1 MVTDIFTPGLTAGNP
16 LALPALNHSI
26 VSSGARFMLAS
37 TLHYGAP
44 GPVDL
49 ASIAHV
55 LGTLS
60 IPKNILRAHAIAN
73 LPPRTA
79 TPPRRK
85 PCTGTRLPLRFAF
98 PYLRYREFFGS
109 VSTTSTGTR
118 AKEYRFGISCP
129 LLRESSLSLSLSLS
143 LWSRNFSRR
152 IGGSTETARG
162 KGETRSVAVDGV

>member
-60 IPKNILRAHAIAN
+60 IPRIYYAPTRIAS
-73 LPPRTA
+73 LPPRIVR
-79 TPPRRK
+79 RRK
-85 PCTGTRLPLRFAF
+85 PCTKLRLPRRLPTAALR
-98 PYLRYREFFGS
+98 LTHS
-109 VSTTSTGTR
+109 LTH
-118 AKEYRFGISCP
+118 
-129 LLRESSLSLSLSLS
+129 SLSLSLSSFLS
-143 LWSRNFSRR
+143 LFLSPRKFFASARNSRFRAFLERFDS
-152 IGGSTETARG
+152 SWTRG
-162 KGETRSVAVDGV
+162 DRLRLNGRE

>member
-60 IPKNILRAHAIAN
+60 IPRIYYAPTRSRPSRRTPAYRLAHHAS
-73 LPPRTA
+73 
-79 TPPRRK
+79 PRR
-85 PCTGTRLPLRFAF
+85 L
-98 PYLRYREFFGS
+98 
-109 VSTTSTGTR
+109 V
-118 AKEYRFGISCP
+118 YRFQIPPAENSCDRVKRANSSGNRHFQL
-129 LLRESSLSLSLSLS
+129 LLRRTNGRKKKYFSPKSS
-143 LWSRNFSRR
+143 
-152 IGGSTETARG
+152 G
-162 KGETRSVAVDGV
+162 